1 MHPELTQVYQSLR
14 AKRDICLTER
24 ESVESIFLG
33 SSHVDYGFFP
43 QYFSNSAYN
52 LGSNSQDL
60 YSSYQLYNF
69 FSSRLPNLK
78 NIFWGVSVF
87 FRL

>member
-33 SSHVDYGFFP
+33 SSHVDYGFSLSIFP
-43 QYFSNSAYN
+43 IAPTIWAQILKICIVHTNCIIF
-52 LGSNSQDL
+52 
-60 YSSYQLYNF
+60 F
-69 FSSRLPNLK
+69 FSSTKSEEYILGSK
-78 NIFWGVSVF
+78 CF
-87 FRL
+87 F